1 MNARALTDER
11 LEYVARNAREF
22 LASGEAQHPET
33 VRSVLRQAE
42 DEQERR
48 ERERRQ

>member
-1 MNARALTDER
+1 MNARALSDER
-11 LEYVARNAREF
+11 LEYVIENARAF
-22 LASGEAQHPET
+22 LDSGEARDPET

-48 ERERRQ
+48 EMESRQ

>member
-1 MNARALTDER
+1 MNARALSDER
-11 LEYVARNAREF
+11 LEYVIENAREF

-42 DEQERR
+42 EALERR
-48 ERERRQ
+48 EHEGRA